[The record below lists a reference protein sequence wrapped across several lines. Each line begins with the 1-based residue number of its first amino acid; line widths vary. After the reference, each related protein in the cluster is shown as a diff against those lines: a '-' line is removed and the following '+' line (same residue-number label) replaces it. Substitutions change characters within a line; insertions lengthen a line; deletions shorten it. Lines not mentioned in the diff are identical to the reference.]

1 MTSFETHFSW
11 LLVALP
17 LASAAILLFS
27 GRRTNPWGHWLGCA
41 TAVAAFGVGVM
52 LLADMLC
59 RDTTDRVI
67 HQKVFTWIPVGT
79 LQVDFGLQIDQLSIC
94 FVLLITGVGSLIH
107 IYSVAYMA
115 DDPNRRRFFGYL
127 NLFLASML
135 LLVVADNYAVLYLG
149 WEGVGLASYLLIGF
163 WYHKP
168 SAAMAAKKAF
178 VMNRVGDAGLALGMF
193 VMFSTFGGL
202 AYTEVLSAAPAAS
215 RGALTAIGLLLLV
228 GACAKSAQV
237 PLQAWLGDA
246 MEGPTP
252 VSALIHAATMVTAGV
267 YLIVRS
273 NPLYNLAP
281 DAQLAVVIVGAV
293 TLLLGAFIGCAKDD
307 IKRALAASTMS
318 QIGYMVLAAG
328 LGPAGYAFAIMHLLT
343 HGFFKAGLFLGSGAV
358 IQATHE
364 EQDMRRY
371 GGLRTV
377 LPVTFV
383 TFGLGYLA
391 IIGVPPFA
399 GFFSKDAIIEAA
411 LDEGGVRGCL
421 LGGATLLGAGITAFY
436 MTRVMLM
443 TFFGDKRWDPHSP
456 PHEAPALMTWP
467 MILLAFGSVFSGG
480 LLAVGGTLQHWLE
493 PVVGT
498 HKEVAHTIPV
508 GLSTTLALTVVA
520 IGITVAYRMYAMAP
534 IPRVVPVRV
543 SVLTTAAR
551 ADLYGDAF
559 NERVFMRPGA
569 GLIDTLIEVDN
580 AGVDGS
586 VNALATRVSQTSN
599 HLRGL
604 QTGFA
609 RSYALSM
616 LVGAALVATAI
627 LAVQLW

>member
-1 MTSFETHFSW
+1 MTHYTW

-17 LASAAILLFS
+17 LAGAAVLLFG
-27 GRRTNPWGHWLGCA
+27 GRRTDAWGHWLG
-41 TAVAAFGVGVM
+41 VAAALGAFGVGATLFAE
-52 LLADMLC
+52 LLGRSAD
-59 RDTTDRVI
+59 DRLI
-67 HQKVFTWIPVGT
+67 HQTVYTWIPVNQF
-79 LQVDFGLQIDQLSIC
+79 QVDFGLQIDQLSIS
-94 FVLLITGVGSLIH
+94 FVLLISGVGSLIH

-115 DDPNRRRFFGYL
+115 DDGDRRRFFGYL

-135 LLVVADNYAVLYLG
+135 LLVISDNFLLLYVG

-168 SAAMAAKKAF
+168 TAATAAKKAF

-193 VMFSTFGGL
+193 LMFSTFG
-202 AYTEVLSAAPAAS
+202 TLSYAGVFAGAPSAS
-215 RGALTAIGLLLLV
+215 HGALTAMGLLLLL

-267 YLIVRS
+267 YLIVRC
-273 NPLYNLAP
+273 NPIFNLAP
-281 DAQLAVVIVGAV
+281 NAQLAVVIVGTV
-293 TLLLGAFIGCAKDD
+293 TLLFGAFIGCAKDD

-343 HGFFKAGLFLGSGAV
+343 HGFFKAGLFLGSGSIIHAM
-358 IQATHE
+358 HE

-371 GGLRTV
+371 GGLRKA

-411 LDEGGVRGCL
+411 LGRGGIEGYVT
-421 LGGATLLGAGITAFY
+421 GGAALLGAGVTAFY

-443 TFFGDKRWDPHSP
+443 TFFGEKRWEEHAH
-456 PHEAPALMTWP
+456 PHEAPPLMSGP
-467 MILLAFGSVFSGG
+467 LILLAFGSVFSGG
-480 LLAVGGTLQHWLE
+480 LFAIGGTLKNWLE
-493 PVVGT
+493 PVVGAHEETT
-498 HKEVAHTIPV
+498 HALPAWVNTA
-508 GLSTTLALTVVA
+508 LALTVVA
-520 IGITVAYRMYAMAP
+520 VGIAVAYRLYGGKATIPAEAP
-534 IPRVVPVRV
+534 AKV

-551 ADLYGDAF
+551 RDLYGDAF
-559 NERVFMRPGA
+559 NEEVFMRPGA
-569 GLIDTLIEVDN
+569 ELTDALVEVDN

-586 VNALATRVSQTSN
+586 VNALAAWVGRTSN
-599 HLRGL
+599 RLRGL

-616 LVGAALVATAI
+616 LTGAALVVAAI

>member
-1 MTSFETHFSW
+1 MIHYTW

-17 LASAAILLFS
+17 LAGAAILLFG
-27 GRRTNPWGHWLGCA
+27 GRRTDAWGHWLGTLA
-41 TAVAAFGVGVM
+41 ALSAFGVGAT
-52 LLADMLC
+52 LLAELVG
-59 RDTTDRVI
+59 RDEADRAI
-67 HQKVFTWIPVGT
+67 HQKVFSWIPVNG
-79 LQVDFGLQIDQLSIC
+79 LQVDFGLQIDQLSMC
-94 FVLLITGVGSLIH
+94 FVLLISGVGSLIH
-107 IYSVAYMA
+107 IYSIAYMA
-115 DDPNRRRFFGYL
+115 EDPDRRRFFGYL

-135 LLVVADNYAVLYLG
+135 LLVVADNFVLLYVG

-168 SAAMAAKKAF
+168 TAATAAKKAF
-178 VMNRVGDAGLALGMF
+178 VMNRVGDAGLALAMF
-193 VMFSTFGGL
+193 LMFSTLGTVSYSGVFAG
-202 AYTEVLSAAPAAS
+202 APAAS
-215 RGALTAIGLLLLV
+215 QGVLNATGLLLLL

-273 NPLYNLAP
+273 NPLFNLAP
-281 DAQLAVVIVGAV
+281 DARLGVVTVGAV
-293 TLLLGAFIGCAKDD
+293 TLMLGAFIGCAKDD

-343 HGFFKAGLFLGSGAV
+343 HGFFKAGLFLGSGSIIHAM
-358 IQATHE
+358 HG

-371 GGLRTV
+371 GALRTA
-377 LPVTFV
+377 LPITFA

-391 IIGVPPFA
+391 IIGVWPFA

-411 LDEGGVRGCL
+411 LGAGGTQGYV
-421 LGGATLLGAGITAFY
+421 LGGAALLGAGITAFY

-443 TFFGDKRWDPHSP
+443 TFFGKKRWAPGSH
-456 PHEAPALMTWP
+456 PHESPALMTGP
-467 MILLAFGSVFSGG
+467 MVLLAFGSVFSGFLFTYG
-480 LLAVGGTLQHWLE
+480 DSLQHWLE

-498 HKEVAHTIPV
+498 HEESAPV
-508 GLSTTLALTVVA
+508 VPAWAVSALALAVVFVGVA
-520 IGITVAYRMYAMAP
+520 VAYRKYGGKVE
-534 IPRVVPVRV
+534 IPRVAPARV
-543 SVLTTAAR
+543 SVLTAAAR
-551 ADLYGDAF
+551 ADGYGDAF
-559 NERVFMRPGA
+559 NEEVFMRPGA
-569 GLIDTLIEVDN
+569 QLTHALVAVDD

-586 VNALATRVSQTSN
+586 VNALAALVGRTSN
-599 HLRGL
+599 RLRGM

-609 RSYALSM
+609 RNYALSM
-616 LVGAALVATAI
+616 LVGAALVAGAL
-627 LAVQLW
+627 LAVNLW